1 MYCSTLHIPKENSC
15 QNSKKYWIKK
25 LLDYCHVVVSHD
37 QIQLKII
44 SGHVRLVLQLCLCPH
59 FLYSAIQ
66 VVFQFVIIQYYGSTC
81 GRKRSRKKEDEK
93 PLLESPRDSGS
104 FEMKSI
110 VQKDSQRSGKLSHTD
125 NDQD

>member
-1 MYCSTLHIPKENSC
+1 M
-15 QNSKKYWIKK
+15 
-25 LLDYCHVVVSHD
+25 DYCHVVVSHG
-37 QIQLKII
+37 QVQLKIM
-44 SGHVRLVLQLCLCPH
+44 SGHVTLVLQLCLCPH

-93 PLLESPRDSGS
+93 PLLESARDSGS

-110 VQKDSQRSGKLSHTD
+110 VQKETSGKLPHTD